1 MTPKWLVGCASWPRG
16 IEEKEA
22 SLLLSNGDGIKRRDA
37 RRLKSSRI
45 GTKLFAVSSEAQD
58 RPRANGVALPVI
70 GITGY
75 GDVLL
80 AVRATRTGAV
90 DFVENR
96 LPRTRFSPPS
106 TALSSS
112 ASKNASLSRGSRG
125 RGAPSALCARDRQ
138 VMGSVSRRKRN
149 RLITYKLEIS
159 ARRLEIHGAHIGKK
173 PGHAAAPSSF
183 GGQLSAL
190 LPRVP
195 AERADNVTSPFGH
208 CGERR
213 AA

>member
-1 MTPKWLVGCASWPRG
+1 MTPKWLVGCASSPRG
-16 IEEKEA
+16 IEAKEA

-37 RRLKSSRI
+37 RRPKSSRI

-58 RPRANGVALPVI
+58 QRRATGVTLPVI
-70 GITGY
+70 AITGY

-80 AVRATRTGAV
+80 AVRAMRTGAV
-90 DFVENR
+90 DFAENR

-106 TALSSS
+106 TVPSNS
-112 ASKNASLSRGSRG
+112 ASKNASLSGGSRG
-125 RGAPSALCARDRQ
+125 RGAPSALRARDREL
-138 VMGSVSRRKRN
+138 MGSVPRRKRD
-149 RLITYKLEIS
+149 RLITYELEIS

-183 GGQLSAL
+183 GRQLPAL

-195 AERADNVTSPFGH
+195 AERADDVTSPFGH
-208 CGERR
+208 CGELRV
-213 AA
+213 A